1 METPSRKPFPT
12 LTEREYD
19 QVRDVW
25 RAMREKPMILLQRYR
40 EISLAL
46 LPGLAERLCCAVEAV
61 PALYQDLLAHA
72 AVAAAIEDHFL
83 SRSLTGELM
92 MGTYFEGGGS
102 VYLAAYGR
110 LCFCSAFSVQRPCP
124 EAQHATSCQELWRAY
139 ARAVRGL
146 RALPIIPASDAA
158 AKLCILDTTLGL
170 EDQGREALP
179 DGLLQR
185 LVASHL
191 GLDEATTCQT

>member
-25 RAMREKPMILLQRYR
+25 RTMREKPMILLQRYR

-72 AVAAAIEDHFL
+72 VVAAAIEDHFL
-83 SRSLTGELM
+83 SGSLTGELI

-110 LCFCSAFSVQRPCP
+110 LCFCSAFT
-124 EAQHATSCQELWRAY
+124 A
-139 ARAVRGL
+139 
-146 RALPIIPASDAA
+146 PASGPSSSTSVCSQIPS
-158 AKLCILDTTLGL
+158 L
-170 EDQGREALP
+170 ALHRRSP
-179 DGLLQR
+179 ISRSG
-185 LVASHL
+185 
-191 GLDEATTCQT
+191 